1 MRIRTDGERS
11 HRETTIEQAA
21 EFWECNKTRALLL
34 SADFAPRIVPR
45 IEQVLAREDLTV
57 QQKREV
63 AETLSISGTLDVE
76 IKESVAIRRNK

>member
-21 EFWECNKTRALLL
+21 EFWDCNKTRALLL

-45 IEQVLAREDLTV
+45 IEQVLAREDLTTR
-57 QQKREV
+57 QKREI
-63 AETLSISGTLDVE
+63 AETLEISGTLE
-76 IKESVAIRRNK
+76 IEIEETVSVQ